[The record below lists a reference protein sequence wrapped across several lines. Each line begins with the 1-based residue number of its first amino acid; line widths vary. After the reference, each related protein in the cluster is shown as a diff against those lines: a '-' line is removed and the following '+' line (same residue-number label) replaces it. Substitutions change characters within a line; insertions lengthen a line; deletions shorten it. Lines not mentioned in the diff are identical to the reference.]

1 MVGNLEKAFASERS
15 WDLLI
20 VGILMLIPLYFAT
33 LFFDLSFLYFADI
46 RYYMFGYYDVHGFHS
61 FFDPISYY
69 SILAI
74 LLWAISMGNGI
85 MVILF
90 FAKNQNKLRMK
101 KQLKYAVLILFAVL
115 IQFIMIWAFSTSEDI
130 AFGPGFW
137 LFLGIAIYLVF
148 RLKYLRK
155 NES

>member
-1 MVGNLEKAFASERS
+1 MVGNIEKAFASDRS

-20 VGILMLIPLYFAT
+20 VGILLLTPLYFAS

-46 RYYMFGYYDVHGFHS
+46 RYYLFGYYDSLGFHS

-74 LLWAISMGNGI
+74 ALWAISMGNGF
-85 MVILF
+85 MVLLF
-90 FAKNQNKLRMK
+90 FPKNQNKLRMK
-101 KQLKYAVLILFAVL
+101 KQLKVAVLIILAVL
-115 IQFIMIWAFSTSEDI
+115 IQFIMIWAFSTSEYL

-137 LFLGIAIYLVF
+137 LFLGIAIYLIF

-155 NES
+155 NEI